1 VNRRGG
7 AAADLEQLA
16 DRLHSVSIRLL
27 RAVREEDA
35 RMGISGPRSSA
46 LSVVVYRGPLTIGAL
61 AAAEQVRPPTMTKLV
76 QALESSGL
84 VERTA
89 DPADARRVLVRA
101 TTAGR
106 RLLAQGR
113 ARRVGALTDRL
124 TGLSAA
130 ARRDLER
137 AVAALE
143 TVFGARG

>member
-1 VNRRGG
+1 
-7 AAADLEQLA
+7 
-16 DRLHSVSIRLL
+16 
-27 RAVREEDA
+27 
-35 RMGISGPRSSA
+35 MGISGPRASA
-46 LSVVVYRGPLTIGAL
+46 LSVVVYRGPLTIGEL

-89 DPADARRVLVRA
+89 DTADARRVLVHA

-106 RLLAQGR
+106 RLLGQGR
-113 ARRVGALTDRL
+113 ARRVAALSGRL
-124 TGLSAA
+124 AGLSAA

-143 TVFGARG
+143 TVFETRG